1 MSLDEPT
8 PGSYF
13 PSNDTSHIYA
23 KRFGGFDL
31 YKSAKSWLAIVA
43 TEDQYGK
50 RSVKMFRWQ
59 KRISGWKNTLCN
71 MKIDYLDFD
80 LINEKIK
87 VLKKKFGIS
96 DDSIFTPRISFFEPT
111 AQELDDENMCDCGH
125 PLHEHKSELG
135 EDYCTTDDCN
145 CTSFTDDDGGY

>member
-1 MSLDEPT
+1 MSLVEPA
-8 PGSYF
+8 PGNYF

-23 KRFGGFDL
+23 KRLGGFDL

-59 KRISGWKNTLCN
+59 KRISGWKIRLCN
-71 MKIDYLDFD
+71 MRIDYLDLI
-80 LINEKIK
+80 LINDKIK
-87 VLKKKFGIS
+87 VLKKEFCIS
-96 DDSIFTPRISFFEPT
+96 DDSSFTPRDTLPT

>member
-1 MSLDEPT
+1 MLPLDRPT

-13 PSNDTSHIYA
+13 PSSDNSNTYA
-23 KRFGGFDL
+23 KRLGGYDL
-31 YKSAKSWLAIVA
+31 YKSGKSWLAIVA

-80 LINEKIK
+80 EIKEKIN
-87 VLKKKFGIS
+87 VLKEKYGIS
-96 DDSIFTPRISFFEPT
+96 GDSKRVLSDDWS
-111 AQELDDENMCDCGH
+111 
-125 PLHEHKSELG
+125 
-135 EDYCTTDDCN
+135 
-145 CTSFTDDDGGY
+145 